1 MPDEMQL
8 GMFLVDTREI
18 KATLIKRIDQCV
30 TNINLALT
38 NVIIIEEKNIFSQFY
53 NSLRLI

>member
-38 NVIIIEEKNIFSQFY
+38 NKLNTLLTEKHD
-53 NSLRLI
+53 